1 TEVEPENQTAVRSL
15 DRLYLQTERWAEL
28 AAILERESEI
38 GQTPDEILE
47 YKYRLGQVQQHRLGN
62 LDAAIT
68 AYRDVLSAAPE
79 HKTTL
84 EALEGL
90 FAAPEK
96 TKQ

>member
-1 TEVEPENQTAVRSL
+1 
-15 DRLYLQTERWAEL
+15 AEL
-28 AAILERESEI
+28 ASILERESEI

-68 AYRDVLSAAPE
+68 AYRDVLNAAPE
-79 HKTTL
+79 HRSTL

-90 FAAPEK
+90 FAAQ
-96 TKQ
+96 TKQVEIAEILEPLYRAAGEWEKLAGVYEA